1 MAMKTVGV
9 YEAKTHLARLLDE
22 VERGECIT
30 ITRHGK
36 PIATLR
42 AVETRRRSPEELIAA
57 FREFRERHPLGDV
70 TVRELI
76 EEGRKY

>member
-1 MAMKTVGV
+1 
-9 YEAKTHLARLLDE
+9 
-22 VERGECIT
+22 ERGECVT

-42 AVETRRRSPEELIAA
+42 AVESPRRRSPEELIAA
-57 FREFRERHPLGDV
+57 FRDFRAKHPLGDLDV
-70 TVRELI
+70 KELI